1 MATKRMTLKAM
12 AKAIVRKIDLFS
24 PYPLFYP
31 FVMSDNEKA
40 LFDEAIK
47 GSRHYL
53 EFGLGG
59 STIRA
64 IQKSK
69 AMIYT
74 VESSPEWISCMR
86 KYLFFRFFENRRL
99 QIFPVDIG
107 PVRDW
112 GYPKSEDFRGSFT
125 RYSADIFQS
134 VDSKLIDLAL
144 VDGRFRVAC
153 TLRIVLECHKNSRIK
168 ILIHDFWNRPQY
180 HIVLKYLDT
189 VTRDDTI
196 GLFSIK
202 ENIDL
207 ISVGNDYETYKFTPE

>member
-1 MATKRMTLKAM
+1 MKLKATLKKM
-12 AKAIVRKIDLFS
+12 LRKLDQFS

-31 FVMSDNEKA
+31 FIMSGNEKA
-40 LFDEAIK
+40 IFDNAIK

-53 EFGLGG
+53 EFGMGG

-74 VESSPEWISCMR
+74 VESSTEWTNYMR
-86 KYLFFRFFENRRL
+86 KYVFLKFFENRRL
-99 QIFPVDIG
+99 HIFPVNIG
-107 PVRDW
+107 PVSDW
-112 GYPKSEDFRGSFT
+112 GYPESEDFRECFEG
-125 RYSADIFQS
+125 YSSSIFQS
-134 VDSKLIDLAL
+134 VDSRLIDLAL

-153 TLRIVLECHKNSRIK
+153 ALRIILSCHENSRIK

-189 VTRDDTI
+189 VMQDDTI

-202 ENIDL
+202 ENVDL
-207 ISVGNDYETYKFTPE
+207 KSVENDYEAYKFNPE